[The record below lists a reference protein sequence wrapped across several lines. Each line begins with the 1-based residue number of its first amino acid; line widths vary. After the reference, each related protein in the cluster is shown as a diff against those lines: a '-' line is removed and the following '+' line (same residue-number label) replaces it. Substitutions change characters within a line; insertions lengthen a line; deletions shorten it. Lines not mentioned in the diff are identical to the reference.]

1 MAIQI
6 RRGLNAQ
13 WEAQNGNIVAG
24 EPAVT
29 TDTGRF
35 FVGTGTG
42 TFVEFPSVD
51 KVVDMIYPVGSIYMS
66 VNSADP
72 STLFGGTWEQI
83 EDTFLLSAG
92 STYNAGDTGGEAEHF
107 LSNAELPNVGGKLQ
121 TWSST
126 PGYTGSIFQSATGAF
141 SGSATKTGAIGR
153 PTTESIS
160 GQVSYG
166 DVVMSF
172 GEGQSHNNMPP
183 YLVVYVWKRI
193 A

>member
-6 RRGLNAQ
+6 RRGTNAQ
-13 WEAQNGNIVAG
+13 WEAQNGNIVEG
-24 EPAVT
+24 EPAIA

-42 TFVEFPSVD
+42 TYKEFPSVD

-92 STYNAGDTGGEAEHF
+92 STYTAGDTGGEAEHT
-107 LSNAELPNVGGKLQ
+107 L
-121 TWSST
+121 T
-126 PGYTGSIFQSATGAF
+126 TGEMPTHRHSHYAHYQWH
-141 SGSATKTGAIGR
+141 SGSTNTLQANGSVVNVSSSSGYAHIDTDQVATQSTYVGN
-153 PTTESIS
+153 
-160 GQVSYG
+160 
-166 DVVMSF
+166 
-172 GEGQSHNNMPP
+172 GESHNNMPP
-183 YLVVYVWKRI
+183 YLVVYVWKRT